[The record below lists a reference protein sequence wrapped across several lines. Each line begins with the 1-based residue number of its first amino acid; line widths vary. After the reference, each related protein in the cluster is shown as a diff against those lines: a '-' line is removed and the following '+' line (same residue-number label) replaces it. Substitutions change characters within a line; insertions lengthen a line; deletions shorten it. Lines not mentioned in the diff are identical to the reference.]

1 MSMPEPTNS
10 TDDALAAAVT
20 GIVQEEL
27 SALQERRSAHR
38 EPLVRPVT
46 IQIGGGEPLF
56 GFSKNIS
63 DNGIGVIMNA
73 PPSSGTSARL
83 SIQCLNRKPVV
94 IRSELRWCEPFGT
107 GWYVTGW
114 KFLAEIRG

>member
-1 MSMPEPTNS
+1 MSMPELTNS
-10 TDDALAAAVT
+10 TDDPLAAAVDA
-20 GIVQEEL
+20 IVQEEV

-38 EPLVRPVT
+38 APLVRPVT
-46 IQIGGGEPLF
+46 IQIGRGEPLF

-63 DNGIGVIMNA
+63 DNGIGVIMNTP
-73 PPSSGTSARL
+73 PPSGSSALL
-83 SIQCLNRKPVV
+83 SIQSLKGKPVV
-94 IRSELRWCEPFGT
+94 LRSELRWCEPFGT